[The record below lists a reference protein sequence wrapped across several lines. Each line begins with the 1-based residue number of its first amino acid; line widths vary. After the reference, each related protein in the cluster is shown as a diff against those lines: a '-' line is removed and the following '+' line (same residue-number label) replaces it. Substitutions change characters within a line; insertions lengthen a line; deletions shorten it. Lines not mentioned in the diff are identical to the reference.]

1 MMALFLIVGVVAVIG
16 LSGFIQ
22 TSRLNKVFSQ
32 RKAISHH
39 IPMALEACILT
50 AQAGELVRVV
60 EKASLENITA
70 VVILLVI
77 IIASRLGTA
86 DTET

>member
-1 MMALFLIVGVVAVIG
+1 MALFLIVGVVAVLG

-22 TSRLNKVFSQ
+22 TSQLKKVFKQ
-32 RKAISHH
+32 QKAVRQH

-70 VVILLVI
+70 VLILLVI
-77 IIASRLGTA
+77 IVASRLGTEYP
-86 DTET
+86 ET